1 MKKYLMTGIAAL
13 ALCVGFTSCSHD
25 IEGYSPEKA
34 QEQNAKKI
42 VENYEKVFIATFG
55 QPAANQE
62 WGFGKRVSA
71 SRTRG
76 NYANANHWGAPAD
89 GVNAQTGW
97 IVPDTLS
104 DGQRLRVTRYFQTHP
119 YLTYVDPQW
128 EDFFV
133 QQVYTG
139 GTDVLTS
146 QKYSPEIS
154 SYGYSPEIYKSGA
167 KLETEAADITSE
179 KLNYL
184 FAYGETEHINNFN
197 KATASYK
204 DVLETG
210 EKLDEGKTHK
220 DRINLM
226 VQSSTLDFSYQ
237 NAYSSVRHGQP
248 YVALVGAQTI
258 DDWADSLKT
267 ATGIEIGE
275 PVYYGKSYSGKDNS
289 YWNRSF
295 LGCDLELLIGED
307 IYAGTNMKLTDASSL
322 GAQGRFVN
330 GEYVAGIPSDDYIYN
345 DAPVRY
351 LKNEQN
357 QYGGDLVKLNDSDL
371 CYDYR
376 KQWTDEGGNHDE
388 YLGKVL
394 DTNKIDE
401 LLGLGYLPVAGTGL
415 KTWVKPQP
423 VADHFYSDW
432 IVTLTKA
439 MRQGEPETIE
449 IPIEPGSEGSDYK
462 KDFYYKQTSFDEEAS
477 GRVFCEDLGVVRASD
492 IDFNDIV
499 FDVYIYKTLFYTEHM
514 VSSDGETWELDPE
527 LGANAVEYTDSTFN
541 GDVWLL
547 AGGGT
552 IPASIQV
559 AGNSYSIKNVYG
571 DPDITD
577 KWIINT
583 IENDEGRYGN
593 RYKII
598 QRGVKLNDEPLAIT
612 SVADVDVYVTYDGH
626 VGKLVAYK
634 GAAPHKICVPIGTKW
649 LKEREEINLGYP
661 SFDKYVK
668 SQDINGKYIDHEG
681 VIPYNGQEGGYI
693 GDGNE
698 YNNNYNRAFDYVWE
712 EENAETV
719 YLYSLPVP
727 YTPRHLSQDWDGSI
741 ISLGSGNASGGGS
754 SSGFQNGDPVL
765 IRVRH

>member
-439 MRQGEPETIE
+439 NKQGED
-449 IPIEPGSEGSDYK
+449 IP
-462 KDFYYKQTSFDEEAS
+462 KDISL
-477 GRVFCEDLGVVRASD
+477 RVMAEDLSVKESSD
-492 IDFNDIV
+492 FDFNDVV
-499 FDVYIYKTLFYTEHM
+499 FDVIRIDDNTAKIILQAAGGTLPLRVNST
-514 VSSDGETWELDPE
+514 DGEGGFEVHEVFDVQTNVMVNTNWK
-527 LGANAVEYTDSTFN
+527 GANSAKRDPVDCQEANIEGGVIIKTGAFTEENFNQSVKDIRIEVEKVVDAETGATQWFPLEAPKAKAPSKF
-541 GDVWLL
+541 GCL
-547 AGGGT
+547 
-552 IPASIQV
+552 
-559 AGNSYSIKNVYG
+559 
-571 DPDITD
+571 ITQ
-577 KWIINT
+577 KWV
-583 IENDEGRYGN
+583 DERTN
-593 RYKII
+593 I
-598 QRGVKLNDEPLAIT
+598 D
-612 SVADVDVYVTYDGH
+612 DVYNFSEWVQGLSYY
-626 VGKLVAYK
+626 L
-634 GAAPHKICVPIGTKW
+634 TK
-649 LKEREEINLGYP
+649 KET
-661 SFDKYVK
+661 
-668 SQDINGKYIDHEG
+668 
-681 VIPYNGQEGGYI
+681 
-693 GDGNE
+693 
-698 YNNNYNRAFDYVWE
+698 NN
-712 EENAETV
+712 
-719 YLYSLPVP
+719 
-727 YTPRHLSQDWDGSI
+727 
-741 ISLGSGNASGGGS
+741 
-754 SSGFQNGDPVL
+754 
-765 IRVRH
+765 